1 MIRSEIQD
9 GTARITLN
17 QPDRANAL
25 SPELVE
31 ALISGIDEAVS
42 MKVHTLVLAGEGKSF
57 CGGLDLSR
65 LAEEEDADLAHR
77 LLRIEVLLQKVYRAP
92 CYTVALTHG
101 TISGAGADLA
111 AACIRRVA
119 APRTRFRFP
128 GIRFGVVLGTRRLV
142 ELVGTRGYR
151 IILEQEL
158 LNAEDALNTGLITDI
173 VDANEW
179 DALVEDIGSRIGI
192 LPRHAAELVAGVSRD
207 EAQCER
213 DMGILARSLI
223 EPGLKGRVQ
232 CYWESALAAA
242 RNRGNAS

>member
-1 MIRSEIQD
+1 MIKSEIQD
-9 GTARITLN
+9 GVARITLN

-25 SPELVE
+25 GPELVE
-31 ALISGIDEAVS
+31 ALIGGIDEAVS
-42 MKVHTLVLAGEGKSF
+42 MNVHTLVLAGEGKSF

-65 LAEEEDADLAHR
+65 LATESDADLAHR

-119 APRTRFRFP
+119 AERTRFRFP

-142 ELVGTRGYR
+142 ELVGARGYR
-151 IILEQEL
+151 VILEQEM

-173 VDANEW
+173 IEVEAW
-179 DALVEDIGSRIGI
+179 AALVEDIGSRIGA
-192 LPRHAAELVAGVSRD
+192 LPAHAAKLVTRVGRD
-207 EAQCER
+207 KEQCER
-213 DMGILARSLI
+213 DLGILARSVV

-232 CYWESALAAA
+232 RYWESALEAA
-242 RNRGNAS
+242 RKKG

>member
-1 MIRSEIQD
+1 MIKSDIQD
-9 GTARITLN
+9 GVARITLN

-25 SPELVE
+25 GPALVE
-31 ALISGIDEAVS
+31 ALIDGIDEAVAEN
-42 MKVHTLVLAGEGKSF
+42 VHTLVLAGEGKSF

-65 LAEEEDADLAHR
+65 LAEESDADLAHR

-119 APRTRFRFP
+119 AERTRFRFP

-142 ELVGTRGYR
+142 ELVGARGYR
-151 IILEQEL
+151 IILEQEM

-173 VDANEW
+173 IEAEAW
-179 DALVEDIGSRIGI
+179 AALVEDIGSRIGA
-192 LPRHAAELVAGVSRD
+192 LPGHAVKRVALVGRD
-207 EAQCER
+207 EEHCER
-213 DMGILARSLI
+213 DMGVLARSLV
-223 EPGLKGRVQ
+223 EPGLRGRVQ
-232 CYWESALAAA
+232 RYWESALAAA
-242 RNRGNAS
+242 QNRGNAT